1 MKNFHLTNTEYEEI
15 KRAVGMRQAA
25 EYYGYRV
32 DGRGNCLCPFHKD
45 RHPSMKI
52 YPHNRGYYC
61 FSCGAGG
68 DVIKFAARLFGL
80 NNESAARKI
89 IEDFAL
95 PIRTEGLSYRE
106 KRERELAAR
115 RHNELRKFVYY
126 AGAIL
131 GLYRMRLC
139 EAIRSPGSA
148 HFVEG
153 LQMLSITDYR
163 LECLLES
170 PQEVYRDQK
179 VVKWIGTVEQRLI
192 EWDAAACEKPASAG

>member
-1 MKNFHLTNTEYEEI
+1 MKSCRLTNTEYGEI

-25 EYYGYRV
+25 EYYGFHV

-68 DVIKFAARLFGL
+68 DVVKFVARLFDL
-80 NNESAARKI
+80 NNESAAHKL

-95 PIRTEGLSYRE
+95 PIRLGNLSYRE

-115 RHNELRKFVYY
+115 QYQEVRRFTHY
-126 AGAIL
+126 ACAVL
-131 GLYRMRLC
+131 GLYRIRLC

-148 HFVEG
+148 HFAEG